1 MKSESW
7 VASEFQRS
15 RKLISRPPL
24 RGFISVIIMASYF
37 ACWSLATPVGSAPDD
52 GYHLSS
58 IWCVNSWEKAC
69 KSNESIYTVPT
80 LVAGADYK
88 CFAQDGQVIEEKYNK
103 SAKCIETGIGKT
115 SQVTYLNN
123 NTAMYPE
130 IFYLISSIFVG
141 ESVELSVLSIRI
153 FWGFVFSILFLLALA
168 SISVA
173 RQRALKLTYLIYL
186 TPVAAFLIGSTN
198 PSSGS
203 IIGLSLLPAFLDACL
218 SKSRKKRFTGLM
230 LVLIVSLLASGSRAD
245 GGLFLFLIVVGWIIA
260 RVNKDNFKELIAP
273 SLLASFTAL
282 TLTLL
287 VLSKSKSV
295 GLQAVA
301 ANPTSSIFS
310 LDSLIYNSTHLYKYY
325 LGFWGLDWSLGW
337 KFEPKLTQIIPI
349 TQGVI
354 AFSLLFLLIRLKNRK
369 SLLLLAYILIICFI
383 IPIYMF
389 QVSGSRI
396 GEFVQPRYMLPF
408 ALAATYVM
416 LANHPKHNFKHH
428 KKLISLAATSFVL
441 VNIVTF
447 YSQVTRVSRG
457 SNGNIFAPKESSDWW
472 WEIGVIPAAPLFVI
486 FIFSALAFSLILVNG
501 NHPKEL
507 VKNEVISK

>member
-1 MKSESW
+1 MRNKPWGVSQIQGNKRMDSKP
-7 VASEFQRS
+7 F
-15 RKLISRPPL
+15 L
-24 RGFISVIIMASYF
+24 RGFLSVILIASYF

-58 IWCVNSWEKAC
+58 IWCVNSSEKEC
-69 KSNESIYTVPT
+69 KSNESIFTVPT
-80 LVAGADYK
+80 LVAGTNYK

-103 SAKCIETGIGKT
+103 SAKCIEVGIGKT
-115 SQVTYLNN
+115 SQVSYLNN

-141 ESVELSVLSIRI
+141 ESVELSVLNIRI
-153 FWGFVFSILFLLALA
+153 FWGLVFSILFMVALA
-168 SISVA
+168 NISIA
-173 RQRALKLTYLIYL
+173 RQKALKLTYLIYL

-203 IIGLSLLPAFLDACL
+203 IIGLSLLPAFLDLCL
-218 SKSRKKRFTGLM
+218 SRSREKRLLG
-230 LVLIVSLLASGSRAD
+230 LVLVLVASLLASGSRAD
-245 GGLFLFLIVVGWIIA
+245 GGLFIFLIVAGWLIA
-260 RVNKDNFKELIAP
+260 RANKESIKELIAP

-301 ANPTSSIFS
+301 ANPTNSIFT

-337 KFEPKLTQIIPI
+337 KFEPKLTQLIPI

-354 AFSLLFLLIRLKNRK
+354 AFSLLMLFVRLRNRK
-369 SLLLLAYILIICFI
+369 SLLLVGYILIIGFI

-408 ALAATYVM
+408 ALAATYLM
-416 LANHPKHNFKHH
+416 LANYPRNNIKHQKI
-428 KKLISLAATSFVL
+428 LINLAATSFFF
-441 VNIVTF
+441 VNIITF

-457 SNGNIFAPKESSDWW
+457 ADGNIFAPMQSSDWW
-472 WEIGVIPAAPLFVI
+472 WQLGVIPAGPLFVV
-486 FIFSALAFSLILVNG
+486 FIFSTLTFSLILING
-501 NHPKEL
+501 NHHKEL
-507 VKNEVISK
+507 AKYEVM